1 MVNNKEIYNN
11 TDRQKLK
18 TQTTELLINISKN
31 LTSKDAPNEQEIS
44 NYQKSL
50 NKTKKFFYEKAKKFI
65 KDTRFGLNNLKN
77 SIENSIGSFIDKI
90 LEKIPKKDKKEAEN
104 FNEENTQIKQKE
116 NNEKELVMN
125 ETWESLLSLYW
136 EIFDIIIE
144 SIPEDQRKEANKSI
158 SQIQSEKDR
167 IVKDFLESAPQNT
180 NIIFDGFP
188 RSLEQAKTI
197 EKDGISF
204 DCVIHFDIDDETI
217 RDRILN
223 RLIHNYI

>member
-167 IVKDFLESAPQNT
+167 IVKDFLET
-180 NIIFDGFP
+180 
-188 RSLEQAKTI
+188 EH
-197 EKDGISF
+197 KD
-204 DCVIHFDIDDETI
+204 
-217 RDRILN
+217 IL
-223 RLIHNYI
+223 YTS